1 VLVKYKED
9 IIIISSNVTYSRH
22 DIAEK
27 KCSFGVKQQSL
38 TLVQFTFPF
47 VYSITDSIRMTCSLL
62 HSHWCSSH
70 HHLDSDKEQRSCFL
84 IIPVFF
90 LYIIRGRR
98 GCDRMVVAVPITTEV
113 VSSNRVHGDVYSMK
127 HYAIKFVSDLQQVGG
142 FLRVFRFPPPIKL
155 TGAI

>member
-1 VLVKYKED
+1 MK
-9 IIIISSNVTYSRH
+9 
-22 DIAEK
+22 
-27 KCSFGVKQQSL
+27 
-38 TLVQFTFPF
+38 
-47 VYSITDSIRMTCSLL
+47 CSLL
-62 HSHWCSSH
+62 HSHWCSSY
-70 HHLDSDKEQRSCFL
+70 HHLDSEEEQHRCFL
-84 IIPVFF
+84 IIPLSF

-142 FLRVFRFPPPIKL
+142 FLRVFLFPPPIKL